1 MSGDVDK
8 CPHEKYGRNRNDYT
22 GRATGADT
30 TNATG
35 TATCRGGR
43 HTHSSGSAKG
53 RSCREIVGN
62 ERFSK
67 EGGAGKAARIEG
79 SGVGATRCGPHYD
92 EANHLG
98 ASCWKVAHH
107 QGGTFGEQVFSHQRR
122 CGFAPKVNSV
132 SRRPRGILNA
142 GVDPLVWKL
151 VQVENKEKGR

>member
-1 MSGDVDK
+1 MSPERGNNPDHRARVGRTCSGKPRFDHGRGRIASNGTGKRWRGEVHK
-8 CPHEKYGRNRNDYT
+8 CPLKKYRRARNNYI
-22 GRATGADT
+22 GRATANNT
-30 TNATG
+30 TGTTG

-107 QGGTFGEQVFSHQRR
+107 QGGTFGEQVF
-122 CGFAPKVNSV
+122 
-132 SRRPRGILNA
+132 
-142 GVDPLVWKL
+142 
-151 VQVENKEKGR
+151 